1 MNKKQK
7 IFHSLIFAG
16 TSLISI
22 VGQTAANVS
31 ANDSIFG
38 SIKNFF
44 TKTKDEVPLKL
55 QKEKIIE
62 VSEIGISR
70 RGALNVFL
78 VSVAFFTAAITSII
92 ASSKSLI
99 AYSSLPLAA
108 LCSAAYFALV
118 SVYETSKAR
127 RAITNLK
134 GKIIEDMLNKQYTL
148 KDFEEIVKDD
158 EKCSEFV
165 RQLLVL
171 DRAPEDKAN
180 EESDKLPG
188 NGELEEA
195 KKTLK
200 ELFLEI
206 DSVDKIKALKA
217 LPSNKKEELLKVIK
231 PLSDWANG
239 HMRSIFNK
247 NNKFDAQKNTNF
259 RSKIILLRFALTDA
273 PFDAIES
280 LGVNQF
286 LSFFCDDS
294 SENSKQNIYTKG
306 LLEANY
312 SFNISSNLKKLD
324 SSAKEDLLLGSA
336 KILFGDLKTNDI
348 EKLDEE
354 GKAKENMTKPLLDLV
369 AEKYF
374 SNFKGCENPKEKSI
388 AVLNAIETWIN
399 EKVTNYT
406 DSLYNRDGKTESFQ
420 DRINAVKSLLEKV
433 GQEKV

>member
-62 VSEIGISR
+62 VSKIGISR
-70 RGALNVFL
+70 RGALNVFP
-78 VSVAFFTAAITSII
+78 VSIAFFTAAITSII

-118 SVYETSKAR
+118 SEYETSKAR
-127 RAITNLK
+127 RALTNLK
-134 GKIIEDMLNKQYTL
+134 GKIREDMLNKQYTL
-148 KDFEEIVKDD
+148 KEFKEIVKDD

-171 DRAPEDKAN
+171 ESEPDVDD
-180 EESDKLPG
+180 EEGYKLID

-195 KKTLK
+195 KEALK
-200 ELFLEI
+200 KLFIEI
-206 DSVDKIKALKA
+206 DSVDKINDLKA
-217 LPSNKKEELLKVIK
+217 FPSNEKEKLLKVIE
-231 PLSDWANG
+231 PLSDWAKG
-239 HMRSIFNK
+239 HMQSIFNQ

-259 RSKIILLRFALTDA
+259 RSKIILLSFALTDA

-280 LGVNQF
+280 LGGNQF

-312 SFNISSNLKKLD
+312 SFNINSNLRKLHSSAEEDKKL
-324 SSAKEDLLLGSA
+324 LLDSA
-336 KILFGDLKTNDI
+336 KILFGDLKTNNI
-348 EKLDEE
+348 EKLDKEE
-354 GKAKENMTKPLLDLV
+354 KAKENMTKPLLNSV
-369 AEKYF
+369 AEEYF
-374 SNFKGCENPKEKSI
+374 SKFKDCKNPKEKSI

-433 GQEKV
+433 